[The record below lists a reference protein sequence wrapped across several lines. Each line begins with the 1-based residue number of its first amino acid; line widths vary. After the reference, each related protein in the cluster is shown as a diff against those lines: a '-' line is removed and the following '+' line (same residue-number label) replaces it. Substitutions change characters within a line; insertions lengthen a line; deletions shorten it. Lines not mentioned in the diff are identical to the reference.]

1 MFTTDKINTFI
12 AEVII
17 ANTEAHWP
25 SVVNLHNSLCKRHTV
40 SICCHLFSLH
50 SRSAGLALHSRGDLY
65 VHGET
70 TPVHLFGRDAGET
83 AIRHPLPRGP
93 SQRLRRL
100 DNPTFLSVYTYLNSS
115 TPNYLPSPASPLTL
129 LDLPLRQT
137 ISSLCSAAPNKTTH
151 FYFVWFQFEWLINA
165 LHVYPCVFSFL
176 NHS

>member
-1 MFTTDKINTFI
+1 MFTTDKINTFT

-100 DNPTFLSVYTYLNSS
+100 DNPTFLSVYTYLNSHPKLS
-115 TPNYLPSPASPLTL
+115 PFTRLPPYTPGPSSETDNKFFMLRCSKQNHTL
-129 LDLPLRQT
+129 LFCL
-137 ISSLCSAAPNKTTH
+137 IS
-151 FYFVWFQFEWLINA
+151 V
-165 LHVYPCVFSFL
+165 
-176 NHS
+176 